1 MEITTWLGDKW
12 KIGMPGKA
20 AHPNSRFTAP
30 ANQCPIIHPRWEDP
44 QGVPIHALVFGGRRP
59 TGMYSLISDNPQ
71 KQIRTIKMFFNI
83 PTKEAFQTKC
93 SVFVKGTEEFA

>member
-1 MEITTWLGDKW
+1 MLFTMYIYIFRQQDMEITTWLGDKW

-59 TGMYSLISDNPQ
+59 TGMCDG
-71 KQIRTIKMFFNI
+71 F
-83 PTKEAFQTKC
+83 
-93 SVFVKGTEEFA
+93 